1 MKLLR
6 NENITHQTLLKKIT
20 ILSFPS
26 YFILLSVVLNHS
38 FLWRCKS
45 SSHIQLYWNGHDKE
59 SSNGLILRSRIL
71 LMENVK
77 EISKVEIKKVFWAPC
92 GYLINF
98 LNHLE
103 PSEWTYLLYFFGFKL
118 IGCFF
123 FDILLKPYPCT
134 RSQLPPTPTKVSARI
149 HDFSWKIRLL
159 PTMLELARN

>member
-1 MKLLR
+1 
-6 NENITHQTLLKKIT
+6 
-20 ILSFPS
+20 
-26 YFILLSVVLNHS
+26 
-38 FLWRCKS
+38 
-45 SSHIQLYWNGHDKE
+45 
-59 SSNGLILRSRIL
+59 
-71 LMENVK
+71 MENVK

-149 HDFSWKIRLL
+149 HDFSWKIRLVEL
-159 PTMLELARN
+159 MLVCKVYDENIFTSAKMCSPPSNIRVNLIFLWIPYRKHM